1 MANVA
6 SSTATNVLFMAR
18 CRASSHNE
26 ALGSRESAADI
37 MGMDRGRLYRI
48 ETGIADPHPEEILLM
63 ADLYGDPKLMN
74 WYCREKC
81 PLGGDVPLIEDQTI
95 EKLTVRAL
103 ASLRKSEGVKDML
116 LDIMGDGI
124 ITDDELPAL
133 HEIIATLEELNEI
146 NQNLKNWTSQ
156 YQKQEG

>member
-6 SSTATNVLFMAR
+6 SSTASNVLFMAR
-18 CRASSHNE
+18 CRASAHND

-103 ASLRKSEGVKDML
+103 ASLRKSEGVKDIL

-133 HEIIATLEELNEI
+133 HEIIATLDELNEI
-146 NQNLKNWTSQ
+146 NQNLKNWTAQ
-156 YQKQEG
+156 YQKREE

>member
-18 CRASSHNE
+18 CRASSHND

-37 MGMDRGRLYRI
+37 MGIDRGRLYRI
-48 ETGIADPHPEEILLM
+48 ETGIADPYPEEVLLM

-81 PLGGDVPLIEDQTI
+81 PLGGEVPVTL
-95 EKLTVRAL
+95 RAL
-103 ASLRKSEGVKDML
+103 VSLRKTDSVKNML
-116 LDIMGDGI
+116 LDIMADGVVSE
-124 ITDDELPAL
+124 DELPDL
-133 HEIIATLEELNEI
+133 QEIIATLDELNEI
-146 NQNLKNWTSQ
+146 NQNLKNWTAQ
-156 YQKQEG
+156 YQKREE

>member
-133 HEIIATLEELNEI
+133 HEIIATLDELNEI
-146 NQNLKNWTSQ
+146 NQNLKNWTAQ
-156 YQKQEG
+156 YQKREE

>member
-133 HEIIATLEELNEI
+133 HEIIATLDELNEI

>member
-37 MGMDRGRLYRI
+37 MGMDRGRLYRS

-133 HEIIATLEELNEI
+133 HEIIATLDELNEI

>member
-63 ADLYGDPKLMN
+63 ADVYGDPKLMN

-133 HEIIATLEELNEI
+133 HEIIATLDELNEI